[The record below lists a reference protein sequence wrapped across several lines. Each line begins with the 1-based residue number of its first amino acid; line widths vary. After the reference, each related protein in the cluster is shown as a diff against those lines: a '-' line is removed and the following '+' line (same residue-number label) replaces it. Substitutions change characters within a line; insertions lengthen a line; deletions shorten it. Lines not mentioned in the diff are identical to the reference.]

1 MKAGFEKMSGFGL
14 NAFTH
19 DELDTIHYATLR
31 ILSETGV
38 KVESDEALEIFH
50 GAGANVERHGN
61 YGIVK
66 LPSWIVED
74 CIKWAPSTVT
84 YHGRRPEDDYVADS
98 KSVGFAA
105 SFGPQLKIIDL
116 DTRQLRPTVKEDNA
130 MIARIGDFLDEIVVT
145 ERAACSGD
153 QMPETQP
160 LHNFDAMVRN
170 TSKHNFLYFGSKE
183 NTQKII
189 EMASACVGGE
199 ENFKKRPIVTGNVCP
214 TSPLTLVQGC
224 CDGIIECAR
233 SNVGLMIQAMAL
245 CGATAPVT
253 LAGTLAKHNAE
264 ILSAIILAQLAN
276 KGTPCTYGGCSTIM
290 DMKLGS
296 SPIGVPEQGLLSVGV
311 AKLAQ
316 YYKLPSWVGGGAS
329 DSKLPD
335 AQSAHDFSLNA
346 MAAALAG
353 ANIIYGPGSL
363 ESALTFDYAAF
374 IMDIEQCRRIMRVV
388 QGIDVND
395 ETLALD
401 VIHEVAHSGEY
412 VMHDHTINYMRGLS
426 QTQLFDRGNREQWEK
441 NMDSKDLTERAYE
454 KARDIIENHIPVPLA
469 DGANETMTAIIAE
482 YESKIKAD
490 NKSKG

>member
-14 NAFTH
+14 NAFTQA
-19 DELDTIHYATLR
+19 ELDTIHYATLR
-31 ILSETGV
+31 IFSETGI

-50 GAGANVERHGN
+50 GAGANVERLDN

-66 LPSWIVED
+66 LPSRIVED
-74 CIKWAPSTVT
+74 CISLAPSTVT
-84 YHGRRPEDDYVADS
+84 YYGRRPQDDYVADS
-98 KSVGFAA
+98 KTVGFAA
-105 SFGPQLKIIDL
+105 SFGPQMKIIDL
-116 DTRQLRPTVKEDNA
+116 ESRQLRPTVKEDNA
-130 MIARIGDFLDEIVVT
+130 MITRVGDFFDEIVVT
-145 ERAACSGD
+145 ERPACSGD
-153 QMPETQP
+153 KMPQTQP
-160 LHNFDAMVRN
+160 LHNFDAMVTN
-170 TSKHNFLYFGSKE
+170 SSKHNFLYFGSKE

-189 EMASACVGGE
+189 EMACACVGGR

-233 SNVGLMIQAMAL
+233 ANVGLMIQAMAL

-253 LAGTLAKHNAE
+253 LAGALAKHNAE
-264 ILSAIILAQLAN
+264 VLSSIILAQLVR

-290 DMKLGS
+290 DMKLGT
-296 SPIGVPEQGLLSVGV
+296 SPIGVPEQGLLSVGA

-353 ANIIYGPGSL
+353 ANIIYGAGSL

-374 IMDIEQCRRIMRVV
+374 IMDLEQCRRIMNIV
-388 QGIDVND
+388 QGIDIND

-412 VMHDHTINYMRGLS
+412 IMHDHTIKHMRSLS
-426 QTQLFDRGNREQWEK
+426 QTQLFDRASRERWEK
-441 NMDSKDLTERAYE
+441 DMGSKDLTERAYE
-454 KARDIIENHIPVPLA
+454 KARDIIENHKPMPLA

-490 NKSKG
+490 KKP

>member
-1 MKAGFEKMSGFGL
+1 MKADFEKLSGFGL
-14 NAFTH
+14 DVFTE
-19 DELDTIHYATLR
+19 DELDILHHATLR
-31 ILSETGV
+31 ILNETGI

-50 GAGANVERHGN
+50 GAGADIERHEC
-61 YGIVK
+61 YGIVR
-66 LPSWIVED
+66 LGSSIVED

-105 SFGPQLKIIDL
+105 SYGPQIKIIDPYS
-116 DTRQLRPTVKEDNA
+116 RQLRPAVKEDNA
-130 MIARIGDFLDEIVVT
+130 VIARVGDFLDEIVVT

-160 LHNFDAMVRN
+160 LHNFDAMVSN

-189 EMASACVGGE
+189 EMACACVGGK

-233 SNVGLMIQAMAL
+233 SNIGLMIQAMAL

-253 LAGTLAKHNAE
+253 LAGALVKHNAE
-264 ILSAIILAQLAN
+264 ILSTIVLAQLVN
-276 KGTPCTYGGCSTIM
+276 RGTACTYGGCSTIM

-335 AQSAHDFSLNA
+335 AQSAYDFSLNA

-353 ANIIYGPGSL
+353 ANIIYGAGSL
-363 ESALTFDYAAF
+363 ESALTFDYASL
-374 IMDIEQCRRIMRVV
+374 IMDVEQCRRIMKIVA
-388 QGIDVND
+388 GIDIND

-401 VIHEVAHSGEY
+401 VIGSVGSSGHYMTHE
-412 VMHDHTINYMRGLS
+412 HTLKHMRSLS
-426 QTQLFDRGNREQWEK
+426 QSQLFDMGNRERWKKE
-441 NMDSKDLTERAYE
+441 MGSKDLTERAYE
-454 KARDIIENHIPVPLA
+454 KARDIIKNHKPMPLA
-469 DGANETMTAIIAE
+469 DGAAETMSAIIEE
-482 YESKIKAD
+482 YETKIKKA
-490 NKSKG
+490 N

>member
-14 NAFTH
+14 NAFTQ
-19 DELDTIHYATLR
+19 DELDIIHYATLR

-61 YGIVK
+61 YGVVK

-74 CIKWAPSTVT
+74 CIRSAPSTVT
-84 YHGRRPEDDYVADS
+84 YYGRRPEDDYVADL

-105 SFGPQLKIIDL
+105 SYGPQMKIIDL
-116 DTRQLRPTVKEDNA
+116 ESRQLRPTVKEDNA
-130 MIARIGDFLDEIVVT
+130 MIARVGDFLDEIVVT

-160 LHNFDAMVRN
+160 LHNFDAMVSN

-189 EMASACVGGE
+189 EMACACVGGE

-214 TSPLTLVQGC
+214 TSPLALVQGC

-253 LAGTLAKHNAE
+253 LAGTLVKHNAE
-264 ILSAIILAQLAN
+264 ILSTIVLAQLAN
-276 KGTPCTYGGCSTIM
+276 KGTACTYGGCSTIM
-290 DMKLGS
+290 DMRLGS

-335 AQSAHDFSLNA
+335 AQSAYDFSLNA
-346 MAAALAG
+346 MSAALAG
-353 ANIIYGPGSL
+353 ANIIYGAGSL
-363 ESALTFDYAAF
+363 ESALTFDYASL
-374 IMDIEQCRRIMRVV
+374 IMDVEQCRRILRIVA
-388 QGIDVND
+388 GININD

-401 VIHEVAHSGEY
+401 VIDSVGSSGHYMTHE
-412 VMHDHTINYMRGLS
+412 HTLKHMRRLS
-426 QTQLFDRGNREQWEK
+426 ASELFDRGSRERWNEE
-441 NMDSKDLTERAYE
+441 MGSKDLTERAYE
-454 KARDIIENHIPVPLA
+454 KARDIIKNHKPMPLV
-469 DGANETMTAIIAE
+469 DGASETMSAIIEE
-482 YESKIKAD
+482 YESKIKHQ
-490 NKSKG
+490 KGS